1 MEQLKLRLASS
12 EEAKEIGD
20 WLKLTP
26 EFDPGI
32 LKYPTFR
39 IITSYGSKGNI
50 AHLPSQQVLMLESVA
65 ASPEADDAEKAQAL
79 RDLVKASQLLASS
92 FNLKEIYFLATDEN
106 VAKIAINHGFE
117 LLPWKVCRMRLA

>member
-1 MEQLKLRLASS
+1 MEQLKLKLASP

-26 EFDPGI
+26 EFDAGI

-39 IITSYGSKGNI
+39 IITSYGSKGNVS
-50 AHLPSQQVLMLESVA
+50 HLPSQQVLMLESVA
-65 ASPEADDAEKAQAL
+65 ARPEASDEEKAQAL

-92 FNLKEIYFLATDEN
+92 FGLKEIYFLATDEI
-106 VAKIAINHGFE
+106 VSKMAQNHGFE
-117 LLPWKVCRMRLA
+117 ELPWKVCRMRLA

>member
-1 MEQLKLRLASS
+1 MEQLKLKLASP

-26 EFDPGI
+26 EFDAGI

-39 IITSYGSKGNI
+39 IITSYGSKGNV

-65 ASPEADDAEKAQAL
+65 SRPEASDTYKAQAL

-92 FNLKEIYFLATDEN
+92 FGLKEILFFATDESVLN
-106 VAKIAINHGFE
+106 IAKENGFE
-117 LLPWKVCRMRLA
+117 LVPWPVLRMKL